1 MDYIID
7 EPILLTKE
15 NDFLGTLEKANTIA
29 SFIED
34 NEKLLNFNNMIAL
47 YGEWG
52 SGKSS
57 ILKTIEDKLI
67 DNKWQTIWVDMW
79 KEESDYTNLT
89 IKILSRILST
99 LNINT
104 DVKRDLLKAF
114 CIIGKGIKINTG
126 IISYDMGKAFE
137 QLDKEL
143 EDTKKTENFISNFQK
158 QIDKYYK
165 DTGKKIIVFLDD
177 LDRCSNDNML
187 NIIYNIKLLLSVKNI
202 IFIFGID
209 KNAVTLALKNKYNNE
224 DNKAESFLEKIF
236 PVSFNVPSDVIYK
249 QNINK
254 IIEEVSKKLKPEA
267 CNNIGNF
274 FEEMKFT
281 NPRRIIKILNKY
293 KILEKELE
301 KKEFLNK
308 ENEWNII
315 LVLFLIME
323 HEFNIENYVEMLRDN
338 KKHLLSNLVTLD
350 LEGAYM
356 SAGFQRKSLGYEE
369 YNITLRTIEIEK
381 GKANEKYRNVD
392 LYEYFSNPKDLLKS
406 KIQVYEFYE
415 PSAVKIKFEVWMES
429 FKDSISK
436 RFCYIL
442 QKNWKM
448 IVRCFDKEGEKI
460 NYTEFINKVKELVYQ
475 IDLLL

>member
-1 MDYIID
+1 MDYHIE

-15 NDFLGTLEKANTIA
+15 NDFLGTLEKAESIA
-29 SFIED
+29 NFIKN
-34 NEKLLNFNNMIAL
+34 NERLLNFNNMIAL

-57 ILKTIEDKLI
+57 ILKTIEYKLSNDKC
-67 DNKWQTIWVDMW
+67 QTVWIDMW
-79 KEESDYTNLT
+79 KEESDYTNLS

-104 DVKRDLLKAF
+104 EVKRDLLKIF
-114 CIIGKGIKINTG
+114 CTIGKGIRINAG
-126 IISYDMGKAFE
+126 IISYDMSSAFE

-143 EDTKKTENFISNFQK
+143 EDTKKIDKFISNFQK
-158 QIDKYYK
+158 QIDKYYE

-202 IFIFGID
+202 VFLFGID

-236 PVSFNVPSDVIYK
+236 PVSFNVPSEIVYN
-249 QNINK
+249 QNIDK
-254 IIEEVSKKLKPEA
+254 IIGEISEKLKPKA
-267 CNNIGNF
+267 HDNIKSF
-274 FEEMKFT
+274 FDKMKFT

-301 KKEFLNK
+301 QRKFLNK

-323 HEFNIENYVEMLRDN
+323 HEYNIENYVEMLRDN
-338 KKHLLSNLVTLD
+338 KKHLLSNLITLN
-350 LEGAYM
+350 LEGI
-356 SAGFQRKSLGYEE
+356 SLPSGFFRKNIGYEE
-369 YNITLRTIEIEK
+369 YRIALRVIEIEDNK
-381 GKANEKYRNVD
+381 ENERYVSID
-392 LYEYFSNPKDLLKS
+392 LYEYFSNPRDLIKG
-406 KIQVYEFYE
+406 KIQVMEFYT
-415 PSAVKIKFEVWMES
+415 PNCAKIKFEVWMES

-442 QKNWKM
+442 KENWRQ
-448 IVRCFDKEGEKI
+448 IIDCFKKDGEEMSYQETIK
-460 NYTEFINKVKELVYQ
+460 KVKELVYQ